1 MIRDTVRTP
10 IALYLRLSSA
20 DGEGAESGSIA
31 NQRTYLRRWAEENGF
46 QVVAEFQDDGYTGT
60 DFDRPGF
67 QQLMAQ
73 LKSGRIRC
81 FATTDLSRLGRNC
94 GQALTLVEETFQRL
108 GVRYIAV
115 NDGYDTQKM
124 SRESLDPSVFK
135 FLLNELYAKDCSVKV
150 LRAKR
155 TLQREGKFLGGQAPY
170 GYRID
175 PADKYHLLPDEDT
188 APVVGR
194 IYRAFLAGQTLGQIA
209 RALEQQGIPSPA
221 ARQSGREGGAWS
233 TATLRRILTLPTY
246 RGALTQHVT
255 EMTSYKVH
263 TRRPVPPGQWTV
275 CENTHPPL
283 VSCEEFRQAQEL
295 LGRRRYTG
303 QTGEHPL
310 SGLVFCADCGG
321 RMYPH
326 RVGPYCYFICGTYA
340 RNSGRC
346 SAHRLREDRLEHLVL
361 EQLRPLV
368 QRAGEPEQMIRRL
381 CDGCCAPEP
390 DMAHLQQKL
399 NRLAAQR
406 RQAYADRL
414 EGLIDAGEYAAAS
427 ARLRKKEEELRRAGQ
442 IRDKRQTGPDPER
455 IRPKV
460 EDLLALKE
468 PDWAILGRLIR
479 GIFVRE
485 NGGVEIRFSFAR
497 PQLRKECCT
506 CPENGY
512 GVQ

>member
-1 MIRDTVRTP
+1 MDAMTIP

-31 NQRTYLRRWAEENGF
+31 NQRTYLHRWAEENGF

-60 DFDRPGF
+60 DFERPGF
-67 QQLMAQ
+67 QRLMAQ

-81 FATTDLSRLGRNC
+81 FVTTDLSRLGRNC

-135 FLLNELYAKDCSVKV
+135 FLLNELYAKDCSAKV

-175 PADKYHLLPDEDT
+175 PADKYRLLPDEET
-188 APVVGR
+188 APVVRR
-194 IYRAFLAGQTLGQIA
+194 IYRSFLAGQTLGQIA

-221 ARQSGREGGAWS
+221 ARRAGREGGAWS

-263 TRRPVPPGQWTV
+263 TRRPVPPGQWAV

-283 VSCEEFRQAQEL
+283 VSEEEFRQAQVL
-295 LGRRRYTG
+295 LGRRRYAG
-303 QTGEHPL
+303 QTREHPL

-326 RVGPYCYFICGTYA
+326 RVGRYCYFTCGTYV
-340 RNSGRC
+340 RNPGRC
-346 SAHRLREDRLEHLVL
+346 SAHRLREDRLEQLVL
-361 EQLRPLV
+361 EQLRLLV
-368 QRAGEPEQMIRRL
+368 QRSVEPEQLAHRL
-381 CDGCCAPEP
+381 CAGLHSLQPDPE
-390 DMAHLQQKL
+390 HLQQKL
-399 NRLAAQR
+399 DRLAAQR

-427 ARLRKKEEELRRAGQ
+427 ARLRKKEEELRRAWQDRSG
-442 IRDKRQTGPDPER
+442 RETGPDPEQVR
-455 IRPKV
+455 QQV
-460 EDLLALKE
+460 EEFLVLKQ
-468 PDWAILGRLIR
+468 PNRAVLGRLIR
-479 GIFVRE
+479 GIFVEE
-485 NGGVEIRFSFAR
+485 NGGVELRFSFAR
-497 PQLRKECCT
+497 PSL
-506 CPENGY
+506 
-512 GVQ
+512 